1 MEVSI
6 AIEYN
11 SLNNFLLSVLK
22 TLDFASLDFIVIL
35 LITFSH
41 IANTL
46 QNISGLTPQ
55 SFISCSCKVWWNL
68 FSILLCIRTGS
79 NLFVVLLS

>member
-6 AIEYN
+6 AIVYN
-11 SLNNFLLSVLK
+11 SLNNFLLALLK

-35 LITFSH
+35 LISFSH
-41 IANTL
+41 VTNNL

-55 SFISCSCKVWWNL
+55 SFISCSCKVWRNL